1 MSILAAILREV
12 AGLFVDDGSLALAI
26 LGVVAIAAILA
37 ALAPD
42 LPLLAGATLVLG
54 CLGVLLGNVV
64 RAARR

>member
-1 MSILAAILREV
+1 VSVLAAILRDV

-26 LGVVAIAAILA
+26 LGVVAIAAVVA

-54 CLGVLLGNVV
+54 CLGVLLVNVT
-64 RAARR
+64 REARR